1 MDDVHVDTEL
11 GYDFS
16 ILSDTWRL
24 TSFGG
29 IGYSDDVNNK
39 NLVSRCLQLGSDLK
53 FNLTRTQ
60 ETDTEGVP
68 NQNIKLY

>member
-11 GYDFS
+11 DYDYY
-16 ILSDTWRL
+16 ILGDTWRL

-39 NLVSRCLQLGSDLK
+39 YLVGRCLQPGLDLK

-60 ETDTEGVP
+60 ETDAEGAP
-68 NQNIKLY
+68 NQKIKLD